1 MLMVIMI
8 INNNSTSFSIY
19 QSVHKPHQ
27 QNVYY
32 HFGKQYHSFIG
43 SHISIYQSVHKPHQQ
58 NVYYQVYIISEN
70 NIIVLSVVIFAKI
83 KFHFAVVFFI
93 LIEYLLPACS
103 LKSKQFLIRKY
114 ISNKIHDES

>member
-8 INNNSTSFSIY
+8 INNNSTSF
-19 QSVHKPHQ
+19 
-27 QNVYY
+27 
-32 HFGKQYHSFIG
+32 
-43 SHISIYQSVHKPHQQ
+43 SIYQSVHKPHQQ

>member
-19 QSVHKPHQ
+19 QSV
-27 QNVYY
+27 Y
-32 HFGKQYHSFIG
+32 
-43 SHISIYQSVHKPHQQ
+43 KPHQQ

-93 LIEYLLPACS
+93 LIEYLLPACTLR
-103 LKSKQFLIRKY
+103 LKQYRIPNY
-114 ISNKIHDES
+114 IFNKINNELYKYKNVMIITKYLYLCLIILFKDISGNF